1 MSDKKR
7 TVKRKSPRKTRPERA
22 APAEDLG
29 RLGDTDERT
38 ILPKR
43 LLIGDFVLDAVSYND
58 LSRER
63 TARLPSGLS
72 GTAWLRLGCIRG
84 NMRILDIRDCS
95 LATRTVLIRNRR
107 EIVLAVAHPQTQVSL
122 QEALKYRPDAAIG
135 QSLDIPAEILPAPA
149 KEEGVLVAFEYS
161 RAEPAGRSRDTVR
174 IVEGKAWYPDLSK
187 KDEPLKVQYE
197 GFTLI
202 IKALLVTPEGGR
214 ATIDLQLPD
223 CLSDRDTCG
232 PAMLALGE
240 VDFSPTCEFSSQST
254 EGTFGPW
261 IMPVSG
267 LVVSGKGFVA
277 QFPAPSG
284 TPSLVNP
291 FRGLMLAAG
300 EATGKDLIPAESNTG
315 YLAGLYTFSSATVTS
330 QGFCG
335 SLTLASPVSFDA
347 ANPRGYSI
355 TANAA
360 KIKISQCRISSGS
373 IDDGVVELPAKAV
386 CRGSGSGRVKARYSS
401 LNIDSEMDLSG
412 EVHFDK
418 SSICWGQLSDPARQI
433 AAWGAT
439 LTDIGYLYL
448 PNGPRSSY
456 CPDQG
461 SGFKAIS
468 ISYPIIPKLK
478 AAGIAGITVL
488 DLSDV
493 QVHSM
498 DRKGGRNNPISFPYI
513 DGWIRIVSSGID
525 GQILAIERLGED
537 YNLGNPSRRGYLAQ
551 VPFTSSLGPLEKGM
565 MLGCFISSAVCDCDL
580 RGRLELP
587 EPCGFPLR
595 FTNMMATSTAD
606 LIGGDIRLENPT
618 TTYDYWKVELV
629 PMGTSD
635 LGVLSIRT
643 GRIILTAAG
652 IWEKLHFAEPFRVT
666 WEEIFP
672 TGNIGEIFFSF
683 NSFGQMFDKMPFSA
697 HHLKLSEYRAGATD
711 GYLFAAGTVHF
722 DFFGPVYANIR
733 DARNDAQPNTPH
745 FGRLVTVP
753 EAGENGW
760 EPTNLS
766 IRGEWN
772 ASRATFV
779 YPDKDM
785 DYNQAAQHG
794 FIGSG
799 TASLSFINSPHL
811 ESRVEIH
818 SDAIDIRIST
828 KMTHEVDVGLYARL
842 GGISEL
848 CGCAR
853 IEGALL
859 KQISLHGWLE
869 RCVATGTGILAPKAG
884 AVVETLISVTPTSCT
899 YAASGVMTIS
909 IGGADVDA
917 SGSAFLYIDHATKT
931 AEGQFDG
938 RIDCNSAMVALQG
951 RGQVTWYISPTVLAF
966 QGSIMVAVNC
976 WTGGIEMEG
985 GIFLGYNV
993 PKSQAWVLQKASP
1006 HYGISDYL
1014 LPDTLTGIYGYGRIA
1029 FGVNFYVFGGG
1040 VEIFVGL
1047 GGFMDTPAGY
1057 SSDIDTTGYLLPYF
1071 LGRGGFYLHGE
1082 ILGGLVSAE
1091 GWATLQLI
1099 EPSLNFEGSLGLRGC
1114 VLWVLCASVSVTAG
1128 ISSRGEFY
1136 LE

>member
-7 TVKRKSPRKTRPERA
+7 MLTRKRPRETRPERA
-22 APAEDLG
+22 ALAEDLG
-29 RLGDTDERT
+29 SLRDTDEKT
-38 ILPKR
+38 TLPQR
-43 LLIGDFVLDAVSYND
+43 LLIGDFVMDAVSYND
-58 LSRER
+58 FGER
-63 TARLPSGLS
+63 TARPPSGLS
-72 GTAWLRLGCIRG
+72 GTAWLHLGCIRG
-84 NMRILDIRDCS
+84 NMRILDIRNCD
-95 LATRTVLIRNRR
+95 LATRSVLIRNRL
-107 EIVLAVAHPQTQVSL
+107 EVVLAVAHPQTEVSL

-135 QSLDIPAEILPAPA
+135 QSLEIPMEILPAPA

-161 RAEPAGRSRDTVR
+161 RAETVGRRDTVR
-174 IVEGKAWYPDLSK
+174 IVEGKAWYPVPPK
-187 KDEPLKVQYE
+187 KDELLKVQYE

-202 IKALLVTPEGGR
+202 IKTLLVTPDGGR

-223 CLSDRDTCG
+223 CLSDRDMCG
-232 PAMLALGE
+232 PATLALGE
-240 VDFSPTCEFSSQST
+240 VDFSPTCEFSAQST
-254 EGTFGPW
+254 DGTFGPW
-261 IMPVSG
+261 IMPATG

-284 TPSLVNP
+284 TPALVNP
-291 FRGLMLAAG
+291 FKGLMLLAG
-300 EATGKDLIPAESNTG
+300 EATGKDLIPTESNTG
-315 YLAGLYTFSSATVTS
+315 YLAGLYTFSNATITS
-330 QGFCG
+330 VGFCAD
-335 SLTLASPVSFDA
+335 LTLAKPVSFDA

-355 TANAA
+355 TANTGE
-360 KIKISQCRISSGS
+360 IKISQCRISSGS
-373 IDDGVVELPAKAV
+373 IQDGMVELPLRAI
-386 CRGSGSGRVKARYSS
+386 CRESGPGRVRARFLS
-401 LNIDSEMDLSG
+401 LLIDSDMDLSG
-412 EVHFDK
+412 VVQFDN
-418 SSICWGQLSDPARQI
+418 SSICWGQLSDPGRQI

-439 LTDIGYLYL
+439 LRDIGYLHL

-478 AAGIAGITVL
+478 ATGIAGITVL
-488 DLSDV
+488 NLSDA
-493 QVHSM
+493 QVHSL
-498 DRKGGRNNPISFPYI
+498 DRDGGRNDPISFPYI
-513 DGWIRIVSSGID
+513 DGWIHIGSSGID
-525 GQILAIERLGED
+525 GQIVAIESLGND
-537 YNLGNPSRRGYLAQ
+537 YNLGNPSRSGYLAK
-551 VPFTSSLGPLEKGM
+551 VPFTSSLGPLGKGM

-606 LIGGDIRLENPT
+606 LIGGDIQLENPM
-618 TTYDYWKVELV
+618 TTYDYWKLELV
-629 PMGTSD
+629 SMGISD

-643 GRIILTAAG
+643 GRIVLTAAG
-652 IWEKLHFAEPFRVT
+652 IWEKQHFAEPFRVT
-666 WEEIFP
+666 WEEIFS

-683 NSFGQMFDKMPFSA
+683 NSFGQMFDKMPFSP

-711 GYLFAAGTVHF
+711 GYLSAAGTVHF
-722 DFFGPVYANIR
+722 DFFGPAYANIR

-753 EAGENGW
+753 KAGENGW
-760 EPTNLS
+760 EPTDLA
-766 IRGEWN
+766 IQGEWN
-772 ASRATFV
+772 TNRATFT

-799 TASLSFINSPHL
+799 TASLSFINSPQL
-811 ESRVEIH
+811 ETKVEIH
-818 SDAIDIRIST
+818 SDATDIRIST
-828 KMTHEVDVGLYARL
+828 KTTHDVDLGLCARL

-848 CGCAR
+848 HGCAR

-859 KQISLHGWLE
+859 KRISLHGWLE
-869 RCVATGTGILAPKAG
+869 GSAATDTGILAPKAG

-899 YAASGVMTIS
+899 YAASGNMMLT

-917 SGSAFLYIDHATKT
+917 YGSVFLSIDFAAKI

-938 RIDCNSAMVALQG
+938 EIDCNSAMVAL
-951 RGQVTWYISPTVLAF
+951 RGKGQMTWYISLSELAI
-966 QGSIMVAVNC
+966 QGSIKVAINS
-976 WTGGIEMEG
+976 WTGGMEMEG

-993 PKSQAWVLQKASP
+993 KKSKAWVLQKASP
-1006 HYGISDYL
+1006 HYGISDAPI
-1014 LPDTLTGIYGYGRIA
+1014 PDTLTGFYGYGRIA
-1029 FGVNFYVFGGG
+1029 VGVNLYVFGGG
-1040 VEIFVGL
+1040 GEIFVGL
-1047 GGFMDTPAGY
+1047 GAFMNTPQG
-1057 SSDIDTTGYLLPYF
+1057 SLSV

-1114 VLWVLCASVSVTAG
+1114 VLWALCASVSVTAG
-1128 ISSRGEFY
+1128 ISNRGEFY
-1136 LE
+1136 LW